1 MVSGSK
7 FNFHLFRSGNRYLL
21 IGIVLVMVIGS
32 CKPKEDVVLR
42 NIRDI
47 VVDADTEPLLR
58 AQAVLY
64 NPNNIRMK
72 LRKINIDVYVDG
84 KKSGRIDQENKLT
97 IPAQAEFTVPLE
109 VKLNLKEL
117 GLLDTLFGMIGGKKM
132 KVQYKGSISIT
143 YKGIPIKIPIDY
155 TSEVRIRF

>member
-1 MVSGSK
+1 MVPRSEFK
-7 FNFHLFRSGNRYLL
+7 IKHLRSNNRLL
-21 IGIVLVMVIGS
+21 IFGIALTMLIGS

-84 KKSGRIDQENKLT
+84 KKSARIDQENKQT

-143 YKGIPIKIPIDY
+143 YKGIPIKVPIDY
-155 TSEVRIRF
+155 SNEVRIRF

>member
-1 MVSGSK
+1 MALGSK
-7 FNFHLFRSGNRYLL
+7 FQHLRFGNWFVIFGIAL
-21 IGIVLVMVIGS
+21 IILSGS

-47 VVDADTEPLLR
+47 VVDADTEPTLR
-58 AQAVLY
+58 AQAILY

-72 LRKINIDVYVDG
+72 LRKIDIDVYVDG
-84 KKSGRIDQENKLT
+84 KKSARIDQEHKLA

-117 GLLDTLFGMIGGKKM
+117 GLLDTIFGMIGGKKM
-132 KVQYKGSISIT
+132 KVQYKGSIRIT
-143 YKGIPIKIPIDY
+143 YKGIPVKVPVDY